1 MFKETLNKSFD
12 KLRTNG
18 KVLIPFVVSLSNHE
32 RNQPVQSFLKINQ
45 ASGTKRTKFSLTA
58 MKFSR
63 HHAILALA
71 LVLFP
76 ATQLADPITKID
88 LPDMG
93 DSSGTIISP
102 AEEKVLGEAFF
113 RSLHAQVAINQDA
126 EIQEYIQTIGQR
138 LAANSDG
145 PSLPFHF
152 FVVMENDINAFAGP
166 GGYVGVNSGLIV
178 LTEAESELASVM
190 AHEIAHVTQ
199 RHLYRAAE
207 AAGRLSIPTMAATLA
222 AILLGTQSPALGQA
236 AIMAIMGSSVQFQI
250 DFTRENEMEADRVGM
265 QTLQESKYDPRSMPA
280 FFERLQQSSRYYGRD
295 VPEFLRTHP
304 VTASRISDTRGR
316 AEAYPYRQYPDSL
329 SYQLIKAKLKVLAG
343 KEGPGT
349 AKYFQSRLTQG
360 TSEQRAVARYG
371 TGLVALKAQKY
382 NEAESIFQDLAKQYP
397 GQAHYATALA
407 RTALESKNYRVALAR
422 YQKLTEQ
429 FPNNEAIKLEYIT
442 ALVRSGEPQTA
453 KLNLSSL
460 SYNTQSLPVYFELLA
475 QVYNDLKQPS
485 ESHRYLAEYYYAM
498 GQIQDAIFQIR
509 LAQQS
514 KGLNQ
519 HLSAIL
525 RERHD
530 FFLNE
535 QIEAKRNE

>member
-1 MFKETLNKSFD
+1 M
-12 KLRTNG
+12 KL
-18 KVLIPFVVSLSNHE
+18 V
-32 RNQPVQSFLKINQ
+32 
-45 ASGTKRTKFSLTA
+45 
-58 MKFSR
+58 SR
-63 HHAILALA
+63 HTLLALILAL
-71 LVLFP
+71 FP
-76 ATQLADPITKID
+76 VTYKAEPNTKIE

-102 AEEKVLGEAFF
+102 AEEKELGEAFF
-113 RSLHAQVAINQDA
+113 RSLHSQVTINQDA
-126 EIQEYIQTIGQR
+126 EIQEYIQSIGQT
-138 LAANSDG
+138 LVANCDN

-207 AAGRLSIPTMAATLA
+207 AAGRLSVPTMAATLA
-222 AILLGTQSPALGQA
+222 AILIGTQAPVLGQA

-265 QTLQESKYDPRSMPA
+265 QTLHESRFDPRSMPT

-316 AEAYPYRQYPDSL
+316 AETYPYKQYSDTL
-329 SYQLIKAKLKVLAG
+329 GYQLTRAKLQVLGSKDDAG
-343 KEGPGT
+343 IGRVFK
-349 AKYFQSRLTQG
+349 SRLSQG
-360 TSEQRAVARYG
+360 TTEQRTVARYG
-371 TGLVALKAQKY
+371 LGLVALKAQQY
-382 NEAESIFQDLAKQYP
+382 NEAESILQDLVKQYP
-397 GQAHYATALA
+397 GQSQYATALA
-407 RTALESKNYRVALAR
+407 RTALESKNYRLALAR

-429 FPNNEAIKLEYIT
+429 FPSKEAIKLEYIT
-442 ALVRSGEPQTA
+442 TLVRSGEAQLA
-453 KLNLSSL
+453 KKNLAAL
-460 SYNTQSLPVYFELLA
+460 SYKSQKLPVYYELLA
-475 QVYNDLKQPS
+475 QVYSDLREPA

-498 GQIQDAIFQIR
+498 GQVQDAVFQIR

-514 KGLNQ
+514 KKLNPQ
-519 HLSAIL
+519 LVAIL

-535 QIEAKRNE
+535 QIEARRNQ